1 MQLLVAP
8 CESRTALLLLAFSV
22 LAGVGCGAD
31 LPLAPVSGTVTFE
44 GQPLAGAGIT
54 TQPIG
59 VGSNNPGSGS
69 FGQTDDQG
77 RFELELVKPAVKGAI
92 IGEHRVVI
100 TPGVNN
106 QTANGPQTSADG
118 DYETWKD
125 DPNSHRAMAGNKW
138 PASFT
143 DGSLRLVVPPE
154 GAADVHLDLKR

>member
-1 MQLLVAP
+1 MQPFVAHY
-8 CESRTALLLLAFSV
+8 ESRTALLLLAFSV
-22 LAGVGCGAD
+22 LAGVGCGTD
-31 LPLAPVSGTVTFE
+31 LPLAPVAGTVTFE
-44 GQPLAGAGIT
+44 GQPLAGASIS

-59 VGSNNPGSGS
+59 VDSNNPGSGS

-100 TPGVNN
+100 TPGGND
-106 QTANGPQTSADG
+106 QTAKGPQTSAEG
-118 DYETWKD
+118 DYESWRD

-143 DGSLRLVVPPE
+143 DGSLR
-154 GAADVHLDLKR
+154 

>member
-1 MQLLVAP
+1 MQRLIAR
-8 CESRTALLLLAFSV
+8 CESRTAPLILGFSLLL
-22 LAGVGCGAD
+22 GVGCGTD

-44 GQPLAGAGIT
+44 GQPLAGASIT

-59 VGSNNPGSGS
+59 VDSNSPGSGS

-92 IGEHRVVI
+92 IGEHRVII
-100 TPGVNN
+100 TPSVDEKSEK
-106 QTANGPQTSADG
+106 GPQRSADG
-118 DYETWKD
+118 DYEYWTD
-125 DPNSHRAMAGNKW
+125 DPHAQRATVGNKW
-138 PASFT
+138 PTSFA

>member
-1 MQLLVAP
+1 MQVLVAP
-8 CESRTALLLLAFSV
+8 CESRTASLLLAFGV
-22 LAGVGCGAD
+22 LALVGCGTD

-44 GQPLAGAGIT
+44 GQPLAGASIT

-59 VGSNNPGSGS
+59 VDSDSPGSGS

-92 IGEHRVVI
+92 IGEHRVII
-100 TPGVNN
+100 TPKVNDGS
-106 QTANGPQTSADG
+106 AKGPQTSADG
-118 DYETWKD
+118 DESWKD

-138 PASFT
+138 PASFS
-143 DGSLRLVVPPE
+143 DGSLRLVVPPD